1 LYDVSTRTG
10 RGKPTAIGTQ
20 YTRDWAID
28 RQGLAVARSEWH
40 ADSEEFTILARD
52 AAAWREIYKRKD
64 GEQLKLGGLAP
75 DGRSVLAVGHNGG
88 SRSKVWAI
96 ALDGSGATVFF
107 EDAAEDIEG
116 IESDLTDGAPIGA
129 YVGGANAHLHFFDPK
144 IEARQTALTRAFPGR
159 RVKLLD
165 RSNDSKRVI
174 VKVDSPMHPAVFYLV
189 DFATGKADIAGES
202 YPGLAG
208 VTLGEVRFID
218 YAARDDVEI
227 PAFLTLPP
235 GLGEKN
241 LPLVVLPHGGPHAH
255 DTGDFNWWTQFL
267 ATRGYA
273 VLQPQ
278 FRGSTGY
285 GAAHRKAGYGQW
297 GGLMQDDVTD
307 GVKAMIKNGLAD
319 PARICIAGA
328 SYGGYAA
335 LAGAAFTPEM
345 YACAISVNGISDL
358 PALLGYLRKRAETD
372 FSDSFSLLQDQIG
385 PAYESDVVAR
395 SPARAAD
402 SVRAPILL
410 LHGAD
415 DTVVPISQAEAMDR
429 ALNEAG
435 KTHTLVRLPG
445 EDHWL
450 SRSATRTQ
458 VLEEMERFL
467 ARYLGPA
474 TP

>member
-1 LYDVSTRTG
+1 
-10 RGKPTAIGTQ
+10 
-20 YTRDWAID
+20 
-28 RQGLAVARSEWH
+28 
-40 ADSEEFTILARD
+40 
-52 AAAWREIYKRKD
+52 
-64 GEQLKLGGLAP
+64 
-75 DGRSVLAVGHNGG
+75 
-88 SRSKVWAI
+88 
-96 ALDGSGATVFF
+96 
-107 EDAAEDIEG
+107 
-116 IESDLTDGAPIGA
+116 
-129 YVGGANAHLHFFDPK
+129 
-144 IEARQTALTRAFPGR
+144 
-159 RVKLLD
+159 
-165 RSNDSKRVI
+165 
-174 VKVDSPMHPAVFYLV
+174 
-189 DFATGKADIAGES
+189 
-202 YPGLAG
+202 
-208 VTLGEVRFID
+208 
-218 YAARDDVEI
+218 
-227 PAFLTLPP
+227 
-235 GLGEKN
+235 
-241 LPLVVLPHGGPHAH
+241 
-255 DTGDFNWWTQFL
+255 
-267 ATRGYA
+267 
-273 VLQPQ
+273 
-278 FRGSTGY
+278 
-285 GAAHRKAGYGQW
+285 
-297 GGLMQDDVTD
+297 
-307 GVKAMIKNGLAD
+307 MIKSGLAD

-345 YACAISVNGISDL
+345 YACAISVNGVSDL

>member
-1 LYDVSTRTG
+1 
-10 RGKPTAIGTQ
+10 
-20 YTRDWAID
+20 
-28 RQGLAVARSEWH
+28 
-40 ADSEEFTILARD
+40 
-52 AAAWREIYKRKD
+52 
-64 GEQLKLGGLAP
+64 
-75 DGRSVLAVGHNGG
+75 
-88 SRSKVWAI
+88 
-96 ALDGSGATVFF
+96 
-107 EDAAEDIEG
+107 
-116 IESDLTDGAPIGA
+116 
-129 YVGGANAHLHFFDPK
+129 
-144 IEARQTALTRAFPGR
+144 
-159 RVKLLD
+159 
-165 RSNDSKRVI
+165 
-174 VKVDSPMHPAVFYLV
+174 VFYLV
-189 DFATGKADIAGES
+189 DFATGRADIAGES

-358 PALLGYLRKRAETD
+358 PALLGYVT
-372 FSDSFSLLQDQIG
+372 
-385 PAYESDVVAR
+385 
-395 SPARAAD
+395 
-402 SVRAPILL
+402 
-410 LHGAD
+410 
-415 DTVVPISQAEAMDR
+415 
-429 ALNEAG
+429 
-435 KTHTLVRLPG
+435 
-445 EDHWL
+445 
-450 SRSATRTQ
+450 
-458 VLEEMERFL
+458 
-467 ARYLGPA
+467 
-474 TP
+474 